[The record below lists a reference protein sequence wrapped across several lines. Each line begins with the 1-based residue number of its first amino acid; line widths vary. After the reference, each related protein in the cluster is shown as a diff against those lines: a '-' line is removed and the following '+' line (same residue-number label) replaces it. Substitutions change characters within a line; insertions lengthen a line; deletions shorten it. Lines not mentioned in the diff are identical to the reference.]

1 MGDIVVNITTPPSIV
16 VEITP
21 IPVNTVALSIGAPG
35 LTGQPGAKGSDAS
48 VTSANISSALGFAP
62 VSPSALDTAIAALSS
77 VYQTASQVASQ
88 IASAL
93 TTYATQSWVSTAISN
108 AISSLGLGSASTH
121 PASDFA
127 TATQGAKADTALQD
141 PSAFDPAGS
150 AAAAASASIPLT
162 QKGAANGVAT
172 LGSDSRIPAAQLPSY
187 MDLVEEFASFSALP
201 ATGATGT
208 IYVTKDTNKIYR
220 WSGSTYVEISP
231 SPGSTDSVTEGSVN
245 FYFTAARAVSALA
258 STLASYATQAWVA
271 AQNYATQSWVSSAI
285 SSAIA
290 ALGLGTASTHAAT
303 DFDSAGAATSAQA
316 NSKSYTDTA
325 IAALSSI
332 YQNAAQVSSAITT
345 ALTGYATQS
354 WVTAQNYLTSVS
366 WGIITGKPSS
376 FTPSAHASTH
386 ASAGSDPLTLSS
398 SQITGL
404 GTAATQNST
413 AFDSAGAASTA
424 QSYAIQRANHTGTQP
439 ASTVTGIAKQVF
451 QGFSVSTFDTSI
463 PTFSGGVL
471 TLFTLK
477 SGGASGTITNTVAYN
492 YSGGLLTSKVL
503 KDPSG
508 AVLNTITF
516 SYSGSTLTS
525 KVLT

>member
-1 MGDIVVNITTPPSIV
+1 MSATIRVTLRPRTTLQISIRPRPRLLTVLRTGTTGLRGLPGTDAAVTTENI
-16 VEITP
+16 E
-21 IPVNTVALSIGAPG
+21 A
-35 LTGQPGAKGSDAS
+35 
-48 VTSANISSALGFAP
+48 ALGFAP

-127 TATQGAKADTALQD
+127 TAAQGAKADTALQD

-150 AAAAASASIPLT
+150 AAAAAAASIPLT

-245 FYFTAARAVSALA
+245 LYFTAARAVSALA
-258 STLASYATQAWVA
+258 STLASYATTAWVT
-271 AQNYATQSWVSSAI
+271 AQNYATQSWVSSSI

-290 ALGLGTASTHAAT
+290 ALGLGTASTHAAS
-303 DFDSAGAATSAQA
+303 DFDSAGSASSAQA
-316 NSKSYTDTA
+316 
-325 IAALSSI
+325 
-332 YQNAAQVSSAITT
+332 
-345 ALTGYATQS
+345 
-354 WVTAQNYLTSVS
+354 
-366 WGIITGKPSS
+366 
-376 FTPSAHASTH
+376 
-386 ASAGSDPLTLSS
+386 
-398 SQITGL
+398 
-404 GTAATQNST
+404 
-413 AFDSAGAASTA
+413 
-424 QSYAIQRANHTGTQP
+424 YAIQRANHTGTQP

-477 SGGASGTITNTVAYN
+477 SGGASGMITNTIAYN

-508 AVLNTITF
+508 ATLNTITF
-516 SYSGSTLTS
+516 SYSGTTLTS
-525 KVLT
+525 KILT